1 MFQTHNSNICLIC
14 QSNFFSANYA
24 CPFEDFLDLATTTW
38 MKIACAMLAKSGHLV
53 SPRRD
58 VANLGTAFSGS

>member
-14 QSNFFSANYA
+14 QSKFCFAVYA
-24 CPFEDFLDLATTTW
+24 CPVEDFLDFATATW
-38 MKIACAMLAKSGHLV
+38 MGVASAMLAKSGHLV

-58 VANLGTAFSGS
+58 VATLGTAFSGS